1 MKLKFWQFEYD
12 FDKEDAK
19 IVIPIIL
26 LALGLGVTNFNKE
39 LLLSLAAAYY
49 ILHFYLAICIKTT
62 SSVLSKVFFRCPYCK
77 GHEMLFNTVVWISDI
92 GGYDS
97 YICNLCGK
105 KSIHINTPLMS
116 KFVKMDGSE
125 KKISEH
131 IKTEDETKSP
141 F

>member
-26 LALGLGVTNFNKE
+26 LALCLGVTHFNKE
-39 LLLSLAAAYY
+39 LLLSLTAAYY
-49 ILHFYLAICIKTT
+49 ILYFYLATCIEKT
-62 SSVLSKVFFRCPYCK
+62 SSVLARAFFRCPYCK
-77 GHEMLFNTVVWISDI
+77 GHEMLFYTVVWISDI

-125 KKISEH
+125 KRTLEH
-131 IKTEDETKSP
+131 MKTEDETESP
-141 F
+141 S

>member
-1 MKLKFWQFEYD
+1 M
-12 FDKEDAK
+12 
-19 IVIPIIL
+19 
-26 LALGLGVTNFNKE
+26 LGLGVTHFNKE
-39 LLLSLAAAYY
+39 LLLVIAAAYY
-49 ILHFYLAICIKTT
+49 ILYFYLATCLEKT
-62 SSVLSKVFFRCPYCK
+62 SLFLAKASFRCPYCK